1 MQVIGVDNILNKVLD
16 PVHVGFTSSRQLEAS
31 LKCAQKSYPE
41 EKVGAICIKNGKY
54 DIIEYSE
61 LTEEQVH

>member
-16 PVHVGFTSSRQLEAS
+16 PLFIGFTSCRSLEVS
-31 LKCAQKSYPE
+31 LKCAQKNYPE
-41 EKVGAICIKNGKY
+41 EKVGAICVRNGKY

-61 LTEEQVH
+61 LTEE